1 MEVKDSSDKISFI
14 ICQFNFVVGDI
25 VSNEAIIRKQIRKY
39 HQRRNC
45 ILVFPELAL
54 SGYSPLDQLYY
65 QDFHSAIDKSIEN
78 IRKVSDHNAVIFGSP
93 RYDPSL
99 NLVFNSAFV
108 MQNKQVV
115 EVVDKTLLPNYNVFH
130 ERRYFYP
137 GNPKVINLFGLKIGL
152 QICEDM
158 WDDRPEHSIKVTQ
171 EQIKLGANFFINISS
186 SPFTA
191 KKPLRRLNVVKNH
204 VNKSKSPFLYVN
216 IIGSQDEVVFD
227 GRSFAVDK
235 TGNMIFSAEPF
246 VECDCILDF
255 KLTNNDFIL
264 DKELIECEDFDN
276 VDVYKN
282 YEEAIKLSLRDYIK
296 KNQLSNK
303 VIVALSGGI
312 DSALTA
318 TLAKLA
324 LGDENVIGIYLPT
337 HFSSNHSKQ
346 DAKQLAENL
355 GIQFYE
361 LSIEEINSLFSKK
374 LHEILN
380 YESDW
385 SIADEN
391 LQARIRGVILMY
403 LSNKLTALVL
413 STGNKSEI
421 ACGYTTLYGD
431 SVGGKNLIG
440 DLFKTEVYQ
449 LAAHINGKYNLI
461 PQSSITKPPSAEL
474 RENQKDSDSLPEYEI
489 LDPILKLY
497 IEQEKSRS
505 EIIELGHDPAIV
517 DKVLKLMRINEFK
530 RSQMCQTVILK
541 RRSFG
546 LGRIFPISS
555 QFRN

>member
-1 MEVKDSSDKISFI
+1 MKKIPDKITFI

-25 VSNEAIIRKQIRKY
+25 PSNEAIIRKQIEKY
-39 HQRRNC
+39 HKKKNC

-65 QDFHSAIDKSIEN
+65 QDFHSEIENAIEN
-78 IRKVSDHNAVIFGSP
+78 IRVISDHNAVIFGSP
-93 RYDPSL
+93 RYDASL
-99 NLVFNSAFV
+99 NLVFNCAYV
-108 MQNKQVV
+108 LQNKKIVD
-115 EVVDKTLLPNYNVFH
+115 VVDKSLLPNYNVFH

-137 GNPKVINLFGLKIGL
+137 GEPKIINLFGLNIGL

-158 WDDRPEHSIKVTQ
+158 WDDRPEHSIKVTH
-171 EQIKLGANFFINISS
+171 EQTKLGADFFINISS

-191 KKPLRRLNVVKNH
+191 RKPLRRLNVVKNH
-204 VNKSKSPFLYVN
+204 IKQSKSPFVYVN

-227 GRSFAVDK
+227 GRSFVVDK
-235 TGNMIFSAEPF
+235 NGDMIFSAEAF
-246 VECDCILDF
+246 LENDYSLDF
-255 KLTNNDFIL
+255 DLSTGNFVRNE
-264 DKELIECEDFDN
+264 ELILHEDFEN
-276 VDVYKN
+276 VDVNQN
-282 YEEAIKLSLRDYIK
+282 YEEAIKLSLRDYIT
-296 KNQLSNK
+296 KNHLPSK

-324 LGDENVIGIYLPT
+324 LGSENVLGIYLPT
-337 HFSSNHSKQ
+337 HFSSSHSEQ

-355 GIQFYE
+355 GIEFYK
-361 LSIEEINSLFSKK
+361 LSIEELNLLFSKK
-374 LHEILN
+374 LHEDLDLK
-380 YESDW
+380 SDW
-385 SIADEN
+385 SLADEN

-403 LSNKLTALVL
+403 LSNKLSGLVL

-431 SVGGKNLIG
+431 SIGGKNLIG
-440 DLFKTEVYQ
+440 DLFKTEVYL
-449 LAAHINGKYNLI
+449 LATHINKKYNLI

-474 RENQKDSDSLPEYEI
+474 RENQKDSDSLPEYEV

-497 IEQEKSRS
+497 IEKEKSRS
-505 EIIELGHDPAIV
+505 QIIELGHNPVIV
-517 DKVLKLMRINEFK
+517 DKVLRLMRINEFK
-530 RSQMCQTVILK
+530 RSQMCQTVNLK

-546 LGRIFPISS
+546 IGRIFPISS